1 MRKSVKSIIAVALAA
16 LAVIGCAKQSELD
29 KVSSRLD
36 GIENRVG
43 VLEEAVKQ
51 LNEKDI
57 PGLQALVRAIQDNI
71 TVTAVVETE
80 SGYVISF
87 SDGTTATL
95 RNGKDGQ
102 NGRDGVDG
110 IDGINGTNGTDGKD
124 GKDGKDGVD
133 GQTPVIGITLVDGVY
148 VWTVNGAILKDD
160 AGKPIPVTGNN
171 GKDGEDGEDGVDGIT
186 PQFGILDGHWVVSYD
201 NGDTWKTLG
210 LTSDTDYSAYIDPD
224 KETDDYIVLVVGA
237 TEVQIPKEK
246 AFTLTFTT
254 IENNGVKAGQ
264 TASFPYTIA
273 GVNASDE
280 IDVDVI
286 GIVGDWTA
294 EVVPADNAS
303 GVLKVTATESETA
316 KVTVYAANHKGKADI
331 RTLKF
336 EGGVLEAIIE
346 THDIEWEGGE
356 LALTVRTNMAYDV
369 YIPNSAKSW
378 ITVAPTRVRED
389 NLTITVAKNETGA
402 YRTATLEVLD
412 QDYNTVKE
420 IEILQYANPE
430 AATDLASVVAL
441 PDDKPVQVNAVTVVA
456 ASKASTIVTDGENFS
471 YVAGYSGKPGTVIDV
486 TGVKKTDDLGLGYV
500 EATEV
505 KENAEATPAEVD
517 KKGSYYYYGFGAN
530 GFTYFYTANNGY
542 VSENEG
548 VYYVTALEEPQ
559 QFVIENPTQDLS
571 ALVGKFVAMS
581 GWVKAVDYENGV
593 KEDIVTVLTDV
604 REIVLAEETGWKPYY
619 GGTTTVEPGY
629 PELIGNEVSNPTEG
643 SYYMLS
649 VYPEA
654 TVAEFSSLDEFVA
667 AATYDASDGFL
678 FNLSYYGMS
687 GYPYDFIFSEFLHT
701 ESAEEY
707 YKDFGAGKF
716 YILATGMDAE
726 GRLSGKYAVTSFEKE
741 NPYAKAAYEDFLGE
755 WTYTGASGSEKW
767 TIKEKAKGST
777 YTIEGISK
785 IQPGGGV
792 YPEAVYDAE
801 NGTFTLSCQELGK
814 FEFQGYHIT
823 DQLTAVWYYGGDY
836 YDNAEYMLDPLIF
849 TAKLCKDGTVDVVPS
864 NDEYGPID
872 GLSILGYIEELEDK
886 YLTYNSSTKLPG
898 KLSKGS
904 QEMDPN
910 YAKWLGTWEID
921 RQAMAFNGTEWVSSG
936 DPVTDKWTI
945 AENSVNESFTITGL
959 YGKGDNLPV
968 VANFDAASGEISVAT
983 QDVGPIRFQ
992 GDDYDCEAY
1001 LFGGLLY
1008 SNGSNYRIS
1017 GNYTIFTAK
1026 MSGDNAANLT
1036 PGTVTIASLSSDP
1049 LALNFARFYAAD
1061 PKDGK
1066 YYTFDDKA
1074 LATLPNTMRRAS
1086 TSSTQSMGN
1095 APAVRDGA
1103 SVMAVSGTNAKNGS
1117 LAKINARKR
1126 DAKPA
1131 SARKSGKSF
1140 EKALKF

>member
-1 MRKSVKSIIAVALAA
+1 MAIVFNEDKKTFSLHTVKTTYQLKIGHLNYINHLYYGATIRDEDLSYLIRRYDRGFSGNPYDSLRERTFSLDAQPQEFTTQQQGDFRINSIEVQNA
-16 LAVIGCAKQSELD
+16 
-29 KVSSRLD
+29 D
-36 GIENRVG
+36 G
-43 VLEEAVKQ
+43 
-51 LNEKDI
+51 
-57 PGLQALVRAIQDNI
+57 
-71 TVTAVVETE
+71 
-80 SGYVISF
+80 SF
-87 SDGTTATL
+87 SF
-95 RNGKDGQ
+95 
-102 NGRDGVDG
+102 NGR
-110 IDGINGTNGTDGKD
+110 
-124 GKDGKDGVD
+124 
-133 GQTPVIGITLVDGVY
+133 Y
-148 VWTVNGAILKDD
+148 VSHKMYKG
-160 AGKPIPVTGNN
+160 
-171 GKDGEDGEDGVDGIT
+171 
-186 PQFGILDGHWVVSYD
+186 
-201 NGDTWKTLG
+201 
-210 LTSDTDYSAYIDPD
+210 
-224 KETDDYIVLVVGA
+224 
-237 TEVQIPKEK
+237 
-246 AFTLTFTT
+246 AFTL
-254 IENNGVKAGQ
+254 NGLPA
-264 TASFPYTIA
+264 AFA
-273 GVNASDE
+273 RDE
-280 IDVDVI
+280 DTVD
-286 GIVGDWTA
+286 
-294 EVVPADNAS
+294 
-303 GVLKVTATESETA
+303 
-316 KVTVYAANHKGKADI
+316 
-331 RTLKF
+331 
-336 EGGVLEAIIE
+336 
-346 THDIEWEGGE
+346 
-356 LALTVRTNMAYDV
+356 
-369 YIPNSAKSW
+369 
-378 ITVAPTRVRED
+378 
-389 NLTITVAKNETGA
+389 
-402 YRTATLEVLD
+402 TLELV
-412 QDYNTVKE
+412 
-420 IEILQYANPE
+420 IEDAV
-430 AATDLASVVAL
+430 T
-441 PDDKPVQVNAVTVVA
+441 KVQVTLLYSVFEEANIIMRA
-456 ASKASTIVTDGENFS
+456 ARVHNGGQGTIHL
-471 YVAGYSGKPGTVIDV
+471 KRI
-486 TGVKKTDDLGLGYV
+486 
-500 EATEV
+500 
-505 KENAEATPAEVD
+505 
-517 KKGSYYYYGFGAN
+517 
-530 GFTYFYTANNGY
+530 
-542 VSENEG
+542 
-548 VYYVTALEEPQ
+548 
-559 QFVIENPTQDLS
+559 
-571 ALVGKFVAMS
+571 MS
-581 GWVKAVDYENGV
+581 LN
-593 KEDIVTVLTDV
+593 
-604 REIVLAEETGWKPYY
+604 
-619 GGTTTVEPGY
+619 
-629 PELIGNEVSNPTEG
+629 
-643 SYYMLS
+643 
-649 VYPEA
+649 
-654 TVAEFSSLDEFVA
+654 
-667 AATYDASDGFL
+667 
-678 FNLSYYGMS
+678 
-687 GYPYDFIFSEFLHT
+687 
-701 ESAEEY
+701 
-707 YKDFGAGKF
+707 
-716 YILATGMDAE
+716 MDC
-726 GRLSGKYAVTSFEKE
+726 
-741 NPYAKAAYEDFLGE
+741 
-755 WTYTGASGSEKW
+755 
-767 TIKEKAKGST
+767 T

-823 DQLTAVWYYGGDY
+823 DQMTAVYYYNGNY

-849 TAKLCKDGTVDVVPS
+849 TANLCKDGTVEVVPS
-864 NDEYGPID
+864 NDEYGPLE
-872 GLSILGYIEELEDK
+872 GLTILGYVEELEDQ

>member
-1 MRKSVKSIIAVALAA
+1 MRKCVKSIIAVALAA

-110 IDGINGTNGTDGKD
+110 IDGVDGVDGTDGT
-124 GKDGKDGVD
+124 DGKDGVD

-148 VWTVNGAILKDD
+148 VWTVNGAVLKDD

-280 IDVDVI
+280 VDVDVI

-303 GVLKVTATESETA
+303 GVLKVTATESESA
-316 KVTVYAANHKGKADI
+316 KVTVYAANHKGKTDI

-456 ASKASTIVTDGENFS
+456 ASKTSTIVTDGKNFS

-486 TGVKKTDDLGLGYV
+486 TGVKKTDDLDLGYV

-517 KKGSYYYYGFGAN
+517 KKESYYYYGYGAN

-559 QFVIENPTQDLS
+559 QFVIEDPTQDLS

-581 GWVKAVDYENGV
+581 GWVKAVDYEYGV

-604 REIVLAEETGWKPYY
+604 REIVFAEETGWKPYY
-619 GGTTTVEPGY
+619 GGTTTDEPGY

-643 SYYMLS
+643 SYYQL
-649 VYPEA
+649 VVFPEA
-654 TVAEFSSLDEFVA
+654 A
-667 AATYDASDGFL
+667 AAEYPTLDDFIADAAYYTSDDFL
-678 FNLSYYGMS
+678 FNLTRYGS
-687 GYPYDFIFSEFLHT
+687 TYGYDFVFDAFAHA
-701 ESAEEY
+701 ESAKDY
-707 YKDFGAGKF
+707 FKDFGYGKF
-716 YILATGMDAE
+716 YLLAVGLDAE
-726 GRLSGKYAVTSFEKE
+726 GRLSGKYAMTAFEKE
-741 NPYAKAAYEDFLGE
+741 SPYKKAAYEDFLGE
-755 WTYTGASGSEKW
+755 WTYTGASGSEVW
-767 TIKEKAKGST
+767 TIKEKENGST

-785 IQPGGGV
+785 TEPMGGV
-792 YPEAVYDAE
+792 YPVAVYDAE
-801 NGTFTLSCQELGK
+801 NGTFTLSCQELGE
-814 FEFQGYHIT
+814 FEYQGYQIV
-823 DQLTAVWYYGGDY
+823 DNLVAVWYNSAGQAR
-836 YDNAEYMLDPLIF
+836 DNSEYMEDPLIL
-849 TAKLCKDGTVDVVPS
+849 TAYLCNDGTVEVVPS
-864 NDEYGPID
+864 NDSYGPLE
-872 GLSILGYIEELEDK
+872 GLAYIGYVQGED
-886 YLTYNSSTKLPG
+886 LSLNYNKSTKMPG
-898 KLSKGS
+898 TLSKNS
-904 QEMDPN
+904 QEPDPN
-910 YAKWLGTWEID
+910 YTKWLGSWTVD
-921 RQAMAFNGTEWVSSG
+921 GLTLTVSQNILNKSYTVSG
-936 DPVTDKWTI
+936 LEP
-945 AENSVNESFTITGL
+945 G
-959 YGKGDNLPV
+959 
-968 VANFDAASGEISVAT
+968 
-983 QDVGPIRFQ
+983 
-992 GDDYDCEAY
+992 YDFET
-1001 LFGGLLY
+1001 LF
-1008 SNGSNYRIS
+1008 
-1017 GNYTIFTAK
+1017 
-1026 MSGDNAANLT
+1026 
-1036 PGTVTIASLSSDP
+1036 
-1049 LALNFARFYAAD
+1049 
-1061 PKDGK
+1061 KDGK
-1066 YYTFDDKA
+1066 MEFHFQTIAQQDPYVISLFGKDDDGQGYLVDGDPNNDGLLATATLNEAGTSASLAGAVFDAVYGGTTYHENIVQLLIIAEDTTTGKYYNVSDDPKAIMMPTTMTKAASSSVNPNPGAATSSFKGAGALYVGSVKA
-1074 LATLPNTMRRAS
+1074 LNHLEVRPVSKDTKPAAR
-1086 TSSTQSMGN
+1086 QN
-1095 APAVRDGA
+1095 AP
-1103 SVMAVSGTNAKNGS
+1103 K
-1117 LAKINARKR
+1117 
-1126 DAKPA
+1126 

>member
-110 IDGINGTNGTDGKD
+110 IDGVDGTNGTNGKD

-148 VWTVNGAILKDD
+148 VWTVNGAVLKDD

-264 TASFPYTIA
+264 TASFPYSIA

-294 EVVPADNAS
+294 EVVPTDNAS
-303 GVLKVTATESETA
+303 GVLKVTATESESA

-356 LALTVRTNMAYDV
+356 LALTVKTNMAYDV

-378 ITVAPTRVRED
+378 ITVAPATRVRED

-456 ASKASTIVTDGENFS
+456 ASQASTIVTDGKNFS
-471 YVAGYSGKPGTVIDV
+471 YVAGYTGKPGTVINV
-486 TGVKKTDDLGLGYV
+486 TGTKKTDDLDLGYI
-500 EATEV
+500 EPTEV
-505 KENAEATPAEVD
+505 KENAEATPAEVNNTD
-517 KKGSYYYYGFGAN
+517 FYYYYGYGSN
-530 GFTYFYTANNGY
+530 GFTFFYTANNGY

-548 VYYVTALEEPQ
+548 VYYVTGLEEPQ

-581 GWVKAVDYENGV
+581 GWVKAVDYEYGV
-593 KEDIVTVLTDV
+593 KEDIVTVLTDIH
-604 REIVLAEETGWKPYY
+604 EIVFAEETGWKPYY

-643 SYYMLS
+643 SYYQLT
-649 VYPEA
+649 VFAEE
-654 TVAEFSSLDEFVA
+654 TVAQYPTLNDFIADA
-667 AATYDASDGFL
+667 AYYASDELL
-678 FNLSYYGMS
+678 FNLTKYGS
-687 GYPYDFIFSEFLHT
+687 FGYDYVFSVFAHA
-701 ESAEEY
+701 ESAKEY
-707 YKDFGAGKF
+707 FSDFGYGKF
-716 YILATGMDAE
+716 YILAVGLDSEA
-726 GRLSGKYAVTSFEKE
+726 RLSGKYAVTAFEKE
-741 NPYAKAAYEDFLGE
+741 SPYKKAAYEDFLGE
-755 WTYTGASGSEKW
+755 WTYTGASGSEVW
-767 TIKEKAKGST
+767 TIKEKENGKT
-777 YTIEGISK
+777 YTIEGIAK

-801 NGTFTLSCQELGK
+801 NGTFTVSCQPMGK
-814 FEFQGYHIT
+814 FEFQGYHVT
-823 DQLTAVWYYGGDY
+823 DQLTAVYYYGGNF

-849 TAKLCKDGTVDVVPS
+849 TASLRNDGDVDIIPS
-864 NDEYGPID
+864 NDDYGPLE
-872 GLSILGYIEELEDK
+872 GLTILGYVEELEDQ
-886 YLTYNSSTKLPG
+886 YLTYQSSTKMPG
-898 KLSKGS
+898 TLSKNS

-910 YAKWLGTWEID
+910 YAKWLGSWTVGDVTLTVSENIKNKTYTVSGLESGWDFTTRFKDGKMEFFFQEID
-921 RQAMAFNGTEWVSSG
+921 QQ
-936 DPVTDKWTI
+936 DPYVI
-945 AENSVNESFTITGL
+945 YL
-959 YGKGDNLPV
+959 YGKDDDGQGYLVDGDPNNDGLL
-968 VANFDAASGEISVAT
+968 ATATLNEAGTSASLAGAKFDAV
-983 QDVGPIRFQ
+983 
-992 GDDYDCEAY
+992 Y
-1001 LFGGLLY
+1001 GGTTYHENIVQLL
-1008 SNGSNYRIS
+1008 I
-1017 GNYTIFTAK
+1017 
-1026 MSGDNAANLT
+1026 
-1036 PGTVTIASLSSDP
+1036 IAEDTTTGKLYNVSD
-1049 LALNFARFYAAD
+1049 D
-1061 PKDGK
+1061 PKVIDMP
-1066 YYTFDDKA
+1066 TTMTKA
-1074 LATLPNTMRRAS
+1074 ASSSVNPNPGAA
-1086 TSSTQSMGN
+1086 TSSVKGTAALYTGRVKATNGKKLQPVSQGTKPAAKQN
-1095 APAVRDGA
+1095 AP
-1103 SVMAVSGTNAKNGS
+1103 K
-1117 LAKINARKR
+1117 
-1126 DAKPA
+1126 

>member
-280 IDVDVI
+280 TDVDVI

-356 LALTVRTNMAYDV
+356 LALTVKTNMAYDV

-471 YVAGYSGKPGTVIDV
+471 YVAGYTGKPGTVIDV
-486 TGVKKTDDLGLGYV
+486 TGTKKTDDLGLGYV

-505 KENAEATPAEVD
+505 KENAEATPAEVN
-517 KKGSYYYYGFGAN
+517 KKDSYYYYGFGAN

-581 GWVKAVDYENGV
+581 GWVKAVDYEYGV

-649 VYPEA
+649 VFPEA
-654 TVAEFSSLDEFVA
+654 TVAEYSSMEEFVA
-667 AATYDASDGFL
+667 AATYNTSDGFL
-678 FNLSYYGMS
+678 FDLTYYGMN
-687 GYPYDFIFSEFLHT
+687 GYPYDVVFSEFLHT
-701 ESAEEY
+701 ESAKEY
-707 YKDFGAGKF
+707 YRDFGYGKF

-741 NPYAKAAYEDFLGE
+741 SPYAKAAYEDFLGE
-755 WTYTGASGSEKW
+755 WTYTSASGSEVW
-767 TIKEKAKGST
+767 TIKEKENGST

-785 IQPGGGV
+785 TQPVGGV

-801 NGTFTLSCQELGK
+801 NGSFTLSCQALG
-814 FEFQGYHIT
+814 EFDYSGYHIV
-823 DQLTAVWYYGGDY
+823 DHLTAVWYNAAGKHN
-836 YDNAEYMLDPLIF
+836 DNADYMLDPLIA
-849 TAKLCKDGTVDVVPS
+849 TAYLCKDGSVEVVPS
-864 NDEYGPID
+864 NDNWGPLEGMAYI
-872 GLSILGYIEELEDK
+872 GYIPEDEELHLN
-886 YLTYNSSTKLPG
+886 YSNSTKLPG
-898 KLSKGS
+898 TLSKGT

-910 YAKWLGTWEID
+910 YAKWLGTWTVDDVTLTISEKSMNQTYNVSGFEGWD
-921 RQAMAFNGTEWVSSG
+921 FETRFKDGKMEFFDQVVYTEGTYQVTMLGLDDDGEGYIVYG
-936 DPVTDKWTI
+936 DQ
-945 AENSVNESFTITGL
+945 NN
-959 YGKGDNLPV
+959 
-968 VANFDAASGEISVAT
+968 
-983 QDVGPIRFQ
+983 
-992 GDDYDCEAY
+992 
-1001 LFGGLLY
+1001 GGLLA
-1008 SNGSNYRIS
+1008 
-1017 GNYTIFTAK
+1017 TATL
-1026 MSGDNAANLT
+1026 NEA
-1036 PGTVTIASLSSDP
+1036 GTSASLVGAEFDAVYSGQSYHERIVQLLMLLVDTSSGKVYD
-1049 LALNFARFYAAD
+1049 LTDD
-1061 PKDGK
+1061 PKAIEMPTTMVKAASSSVKPASSAAPTSVKGTGVL
-1066 YYTFDDKA
+1066 YTGRVKA
-1074 LATLPNTMRRAS
+1074 LRNLEIRPVSKATKPAAK
-1086 TSSTQSMGN
+1086 QN
-1095 APAVRDGA
+1095 AP
-1103 SVMAVSGTNAKNGS
+1103 K
-1117 LAKINARKR
+1117 
-1126 DAKPA
+1126 
-1131 SARKSGKSF
+1131 SARKSGNSI
-1140 EKALKF
+1140 EKAVKF

>member
-110 IDGINGTNGTDGKD
+110 IDGVDGTNGTNGKD

-148 VWTVNGAILKDD
+148 VWTVNGAVLKDD

-264 TASFPYTIA
+264 TASFPYSIA

-294 EVVPADNAS
+294 EVVPTDNAS
-303 GVLKVTATESETA
+303 GVLKVTATESESA

-356 LALTVRTNMAYDV
+356 LALTVKTNMAYDV

-378 ITVAPTRVRED
+378 ITVAPATRVRED

-456 ASKASTIVTDGENFS
+456 ASKASTIVTDGTNFS
-471 YVAGYSGKPGTVIDV
+471 YVAGYTGTPGTVIDV
-486 TGVKKTDDLGLGYV
+486 TGTKKTDDLGLGYV
-500 EATEV
+500 DATEV
-505 KENAEATPAEVD
+505 KENAEATPAEVNKTD
-517 KKGSYYYYGFGAN
+517 FYYYYGFGAN
-530 GFTYFYTANNGY
+530 GLTFFYTANNGY
-542 VSENEG
+542 VSESEG
-548 VYYVTALEEPQ
+548 VYYVTGIEEPQ

-581 GWVKAVDYENGV
+581 GWVKAVDYEYGV

-654 TVAEFSSLDEFVA
+654 TVAEYSSLDEFVA

-678 FNLSYYGMS
+678 FDLTYYGMN
-687 GYPYDFIFSEFLHT
+687 GYPYDVVFSEFLHN
-701 ESAEEY
+701 ESAKEY
-707 YKDFGAGKF
+707 YKDFGYGKF
-716 YILATGMDAE
+716 YILATGMDAD

-741 NPYAKAAYEDFLGE
+741 SPYAKAAYEDFLGE
-755 WTYTGASGSEKW
+755 WTYTGASGSEVW
-767 TIKEKAKGST
+767 TIKEKVNGST

-785 IQPGGGV
+785 TQPVGGV

-801 NGTFTLSCQELGK
+801 NGTFTLSCQALG
-814 FEFQGYHIT
+814 EFDYSGYHIV
-823 DQLTAVWYYGGDY
+823 DHLTAVWYNSAGKHN
-836 YDNAEYMLDPLIF
+836 DNADYMLDPLIA
-849 TAKLCKDGTVDVVPS
+849 TAYLCKDGSVEVVPS
-864 NDEYGPID
+864 NDNWGPLEGMAYI
-872 GLSILGYIEELEDK
+872 GYIPDEEDLHLN
-886 YLTYNSSTKLPG
+886 YSNSTKLPG
-898 KLSKGS
+898 TLSKGT

-910 YAKWLGTWEID
+910 YAKWLGTWTVDDVTLTISEKSMNQTYNVAGFEGWD
-921 RQAMAFNGTEWVSSG
+921 FETRFKDGKMEFFDQVVYTEGTYQVTLLGLDDDGEGYIVSG
-936 DPVTDKWTI
+936 DQ
-945 AENSVNESFTITGL
+945 NN
-959 YGKGDNLPV
+959 
-968 VANFDAASGEISVAT
+968 
-983 QDVGPIRFQ
+983 
-992 GDDYDCEAY
+992 
-1001 LFGGLLY
+1001 GGLLA
-1008 SNGSNYRIS
+1008 
-1017 GNYTIFTAK
+1017 TATL
-1026 MSGDNAANLT
+1026 NEA
-1036 PGTVTIASLSSDP
+1036 GTSASLVGAEFDAVYSGQSYHERIVQLLMLLVDTSSGKVYD
-1049 LALNFARFYAAD
+1049 LTDD
-1061 PKDGK
+1061 PKAIEMPTTMVKAASSSVKPASSAATSSVKGTGAL
-1066 YYTFDDKA
+1066 YTGPVKA
-1074 LATLPNTMRRAS
+1074 LRNLEIRPVSKATKPAAK
-1086 TSSTQSMGN
+1086 QN
-1095 APAVRDGA
+1095 AP
-1103 SVMAVSGTNAKNGS
+1103 K
-1117 LAKINARKR
+1117 
-1126 DAKPA
+1126 

>member
-356 LALTVRTNMAYDV
+356 LALTVKTNMAYDV

-456 ASKASTIVTDGENFS
+456 ASKASTIVTDGKNFS

-500 EATEV
+500 DPTEV

-517 KKGSYYYYGFGAN
+517 KKESYYYYGYGAN

-581 GWVKAVDYENGV
+581 GWVKAVDYEYGV

-604 REIVLAEETGWKPYY
+604 REIVFAEETGWKPYY
-619 GGTTTVEPGY
+619 GGTTTDEPGY

-678 FNLSYYGMS
+678 FNLTYYGMN
-687 GYPYDFIFSEFLHT
+687 GYPYDVVFSEFLHT
-701 ESAEEY
+701 ESAKEY
-707 YKDFGAGKF
+707 YKDFGYGKF

-741 NPYAKAAYEDFLGE
+741 SPYAKAAYEDFLGE
-755 WTYTGASGSEKW
+755 WTYTSASGSEVW

-785 IQPGGGV
+785 TQPGGGV

-801 NGTFTLSCQELGK
+801 NGSFTLSCQALG
-814 FEFQGYHIT
+814 EFDYSGYHIV
-823 DQLTAVWYYGGDY
+823 DHLTAVWYNAAGKHN
-836 YDNAEYMLDPLIF
+836 DNADYMLDPLIA
-849 TAKLCKDGTVDVVPS
+849 TAYLCKDGSVEVVPS
-864 NDEYGPID
+864 NDDWGPLEGMAYI
-872 GLSILGYIEELEDK
+872 GYIPEDEDLHLN
-886 YLTYNSSTKLPG
+886 YSNSTKLPG
-898 KLSKGS
+898 TLSKGT

-910 YAKWLGTWEID
+910 YAKWLGTWTVDDVTLTISEKSMNQTYNVSGFEGWD
-921 RQAMAFNGTEWVSSG
+921 FETRFKDGKMEFFDQVVYTEGTYQVTMLGLDDDGEGYIVSG
-936 DPVTDKWTI
+936 DQ
-945 AENSVNESFTITGL
+945 NN
-959 YGKGDNLPV
+959 
-968 VANFDAASGEISVAT
+968 
-983 QDVGPIRFQ
+983 
-992 GDDYDCEAY
+992 
-1001 LFGGLLY
+1001 GGLLA
-1008 SNGSNYRIS
+1008 
-1017 GNYTIFTAK
+1017 TATL
-1026 MSGDNAANLT
+1026 NEA
-1036 PGTVTIASLSSDP
+1036 GTSASLVGAEFDAVYSGQSYHERIVQLLMLLVDTSSGKVYD
-1049 LALNFARFYAAD
+1049 LTDD
-1061 PKDGK
+1061 PKAIEMPTTMVKAASSSVKPASSAAPTSVKGTGVL
-1066 YYTFDDKA
+1066 YTGRVKA
-1074 LATLPNTMRRAS
+1074 LRNLEIRPVSKATKPAAK
-1086 TSSTQSMGN
+1086 QN
-1095 APAVRDGA
+1095 AP
-1103 SVMAVSGTNAKNGS
+1103 K
-1117 LAKINARKR
+1117 
-1126 DAKPA
+1126 